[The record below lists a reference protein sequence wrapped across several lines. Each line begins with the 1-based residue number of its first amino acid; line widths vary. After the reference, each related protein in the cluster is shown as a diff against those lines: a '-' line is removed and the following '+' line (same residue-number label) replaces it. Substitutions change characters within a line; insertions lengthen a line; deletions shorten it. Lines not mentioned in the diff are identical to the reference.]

1 MSDYHQPSYEADPL
15 QGHQAPAG
23 GEGYGEYA
31 DEPVYGDQ
39 GAYEEPV
46 YGDQGAYAE
55 DVAYGDTGG
64 YSEEV
69 AYGDDG
75 TYAYGDQG
83 AYSEDVAY
91 GDAGAYQDEAAPADA
106 GPYDYGEGDGQ
117 EAYAAPGYDDAEDEA
132 VDGYEDEDQP
142 PVRPRPD
149 RKKLLIGSAV
159 GLALIGMMGAGGYF
173 FLLAP
178 QGEGASFDL
187 GGILRM
193 IPFLSPQ
200 ESEETRAA
208 NQANVMAVK
217 KAIDMFAKKNGCLPI
232 SAEEVESQ
240 LRSMGWEL
248 SNPYNL
254 EAPITLEYAEVP
266 TAPGAVAFVQAGDG
280 YTVRVGDVE
289 GAPLALEGE
298 EYVVRGKA
306 PAIASQP
313 PMATPQG
320 KRPAAGQKPPAAKPV
335 QTAAQ
340 APTATP
346 VPAEPEPAV
355 EFEDQPVPAATPR
368 PTATPARMSP
378 AKRQE
383 RNREFDHWRNR
394 GIALV
399 YEQRTAEAVV
409 AFKKA
414 LAIRPGD
421 ATATR
426 WLKTIQGVIDEHAAS
441 EKAKYKAQS
450 LQLKPQPHHAPA
462 LPPDPVRAA
471 EEDTRD
477 LIEQLKQRAAD
488 RPRPEGAPDLTAPRL
503 E

>member
-1 MSDYHQPSYEADPL
+1 MSDYPQPSYEADPL

-23 GEGYGEYA
+23 GEGYG
-31 DEPVYGDQ
+31 DEAVYGDY
-39 GAYEEPV
+39 GTYEEPA

-55 DVAYGDTGG
+55 DVAYGDGG
-64 YSEEV
+64 SYTEDV
-69 AYGDDG
+69 
-75 TYAYGDQG
+75 AYGDQG
-83 AYSEDVAY
+83 AYGEDVAYGDQGAYAEDVAY
-91 GDAGAYQDEAAPADA
+91 GDAGAYGEETSFADGYQA
-106 GPYDYGEGDGQ
+106 
-117 EAYAAPGYDDAEDEA
+117 EAYDEPAETFDQDYAEEDDDLEEAQAPLK
-132 VDGYEDEDQP
+132 
-142 PVRPRPD
+142 PRPD

-178 QGEGASFDL
+178 QEEGASFDL
-187 GGILRM
+187 GGIMRM

-217 KAIDMFAKKNGCLPI
+217 KAIDMFAKKNGRLPI
-232 SAEEVESQ
+232 SAEEVEAQ
-240 LRSMGWEL
+240 LRSTGWEL

-298 EYVVRGKA
+298 EYVVRGQA

-313 PMATPQG
+313 PMAPPQG
-320 KRPAAGQKPPAAKPV
+320 KRPAAAKPPAATPV
-335 QTAAQ
+335 QTAAKPP
-340 APTATP
+340 AATP
-346 VPAEPEPAV
+346 APAEPEPEEAA
-355 EFEDQPVPAATPR
+355 FEDEPAPAPK

-378 AKRQE
+378 AQRQE

-477 LIEQLKQRAAD
+477 LLEQLKRRAAE
-488 RPRPEGAPDLTAPRL
+488 RPRPEGAPDLPAPRL